1 MRDVANKPRIA
12 VFCVGNRLHLDDG
25 VGPAVYDEVLERFI
39 VPESVQ
45 LFDLGV
51 LTLDMIRY
59 IDECDVV
66 ITVDAME
73 HSGEEPGTVLIG
85 KPSDLAKSQGMNMSL
100 HDLRLVDLFDA
111 AILLD
116 YNAEGL
122 CIAVQV
128 ENADPQFL
136 TQDLT
141 PRVRA
146 AVPLL
151 IDTLAAELAKRGAP
165 LIDKATGEPYLGPQ

>member
-1 MRDVANKPRIA
+1 MRMVDIIEEKVEGKALSDEEIRFFIDGYTKGSIPDYQASAWAMAVLFQGMTPHEIA
-12 VFCVGNRLHLDDG
+12 T
-25 VGPAVYDEVLERFI
+25 
-39 VPESVQ
+39 
-45 LFDLGV
+45 
-51 LTLDMIRY
+51 LT
-59 IDECDVV
+59 
-66 ITVDAME
+66 DAME
-73 HSGEEPGTVLIG
+73 HSGEEPGTVLMG

-165 LIDKATGEPYLGPQ
+165 LIDKATGQPYLGPQ